1 MTVAAHTSHPRTKH
15 AALVAVAAIIGLLV
29 GRISDAAPRDR
40 SLEASAAVAPAP
52 SRDGAVLAAF
62 GYLRALRWDVLV
74 DEQRRR
80 RTLARLATPEAVDS
94 LDAELAAPAEA
105 LRGAVSEPPVVAR
118 PAVLGYRVLGW
129 DEERATVSIW
139 GMALFATG
147 AYPAATQ
154 WSTSRVELVWSR
166 ERWLVAGVS
175 SRGGPSPAAPI
186 KHLVATARAH
196 REVRNV
202 P

>member
-1 MTVAAHTSHPRTKH
+1 MTAAPHAAQRRKH
-15 AALVAVAAIIGLLV
+15 VALVAAAAVLGLLV

-40 SLEASAAVAPAP
+40 GPAASAAIAPSP
-52 SRDGAVLAAF
+52 SRDGAVLAAL

-80 RTLARLATPEAVDS
+80 RTLMRLATPEAVDS

-118 PAVLGYRVLGW
+118 PAVLGYRVVSW
-129 DEERATVSIW
+129 KQERATVSIW

-154 WSTSRVELVWSR
+154 WSTSRVELVWSH
-166 ERWLVAGVS
+166 ERWLVAKVS
-175 SRGGPSPAAPI
+175 SHGGPSPAAPM
-186 KHLVATARAH
+186 KQLVATARAH
-196 REVRNV
+196 REVRHV